1 MKLKTLTPKELRT
14 KKPADIEKYIIELE
28 QSQVELN
35 LALNTNKEKTTHQI
49 GIIKKAIARAN
60 TIQTELGAQKEKE
73 K

>member
-28 QSQVELN
+28 QSQVDLN
-35 LALNTNKEKTTHQI
+35 LALNTNKEKKTHQI

-60 TIQTELGAQKEKE
+60 TIQTELNAQEEKE